1 MTQMI
6 GKKLIAFIFLMLAFS
21 LGCNAQETKD
31 FYDYEGMF
39 FRISGNGLTKP
50 SYILGTM
57 HSIPGDFVY
66 TLPCFE
72 EIIGSVEQLVTEYNF
87 EEQWKDLPHRNPSA
101 AEMDSLYRHIMS
113 LYTDTEGRVH
123 SFLDDLPKKKR
134 QKVQEALSS
143 YFGFTDPA
151 QWTYEYVDRNLSVE
165 VRKSLLKEVNSFG
178 YDFHI
183 GCLVD
188 HYLID
193 SVATNYHLPV
203 IGLDKK
209 DAVKRYT
216 KEKKH
221 LESLWGEKTKRKA
234 YADILTNKILLFR
247 NYIIGAKAHSDY
259 YLKGKLFWLYNTK
272 SNPGEMKQ
280 RNSWWMQQIPVLIQ
294 EKSSFIEVGAAHL
307 WDGRNYKGILGDL
320 KKMGYTI
327 ERLK

>member
-1 MTQMI
+1 MI
-6 GKKLIAFIFLMLAFS
+6 IKKLLTIFFLILSFS
-21 LGCNAQETKD
+21 LGSNAQEAKE

-39 FRISGNGLTKP
+39 FRVSGNGLTKP
-50 SYILGTM
+50 SYILGTF

-72 EIIGSVEQLVTEYNF
+72 EIMGSVEQLVTEYVF

-113 LYTDTEGRVH
+113 LYTEADGSVR
-123 SFLDDLPKKKR
+123 SFLDDLHGKR
-134 QKVQEALSS
+134 RVQVQEALSS
-143 YFGFTDPA
+143 HLGFTDPTE
-151 QWTYEYVDRNLSVE
+151 WTYEHIDKNLGAAWRNMILNE
-165 VRKSLLKEVNSFG
+165 INSLG

-183 GCLVD
+183 MYELD

-193 SVATNYHLPV
+193 SVAANYHLPV
-203 IGLDKK
+203 IDLDKK

-216 KEKKH
+216 NEKKC
-221 LESLWGEKTKRKA
+221 LEILWGAKSTREN
-234 YADILTNKILLFR
+234 YSDLLADKILHYRDLM
-247 NYIIGAKAHSDY
+247 IATKVHSDY

-272 SNPGEMKQ
+272 NNPGEMKQ
-280 RNSWWMQQIPVLIQ
+280 RNSWWMKQIPELIQ

-307 WDGRNYKGILGDL
+307 WDGRNYKGILSEL